1 MTKDAPENITIL
13 VVDDES
19 EFKEV
24 LREVFQMAGYKCLTA
39 SDGQEAL
46 KTLKKHKVDLVMT
59 DIVMPGLDGIQ
70 LTEIIKDKYDCLV
83 IMMTGYVKDFTRKDA
98 MARGAS
104 EFISKPLDIKK
115 LLSLVNNLLRQR
127 S

>member
-1 MTKDAPENITIL
+1 MKKNAPEDITIL
-13 VVDDES
+13 VVDDEK

-24 LREVFQMAGYKCLTA
+24 LREVFQMAGYNCLTA
-39 SDGQEAL
+39 SDGREAL
-46 KTLKKHKVDLVMT
+46 KTLEKHKVDLVMT

-104 EFISKPLDIKK
+104 EFINKPLDIKK
-115 LLSLVNNLLRQR
+115 LLSLVENLLR
-127 S
+127 